1 MKTENV
7 ANIGFK
13 STKSEKPFLSQA
25 EKYIHKTKWKKHRIL
40 NLEVGS
46 YNSSGDFIC
55 LSHIL
60 FVCLFSIYFCEIY
73 GEKNKGDNMRT

>member
-25 EKYIHKTKWKKHRIL
+25 ENTFVKQNGNGTKY
-40 NLEVGS
+40 
-46 YNSSGDFIC
+46 
-55 LSHIL
+55 
-60 FVCLFSIYFCEIY
+60 
-73 GEKNKGDNMRT
+73 